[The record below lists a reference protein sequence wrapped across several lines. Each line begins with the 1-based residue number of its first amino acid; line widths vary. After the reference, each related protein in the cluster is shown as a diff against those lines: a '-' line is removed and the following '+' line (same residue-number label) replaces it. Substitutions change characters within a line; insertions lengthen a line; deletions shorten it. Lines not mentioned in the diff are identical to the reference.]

1 MIFNGPVVLQKGK
14 VRAKLEKILAGYD
27 DVRYERSS
35 PTAEA
40 IQAVSSE

>member
-1 MIFNGPVVLQKGK
+1 
-14 VRAKLEKILAGYD
+14 LAGYD